1 MNAPL
6 VSIVIPIYNVEQYVT
21 VCVESIKKQTYENY
35 EIILIDDGSTDNSG
49 NLCDDLSIL
58 DDRIKV
64 FHKLNGGLSSA
75 RNYGLK
81 RSNGKYVIFLDSD
94 DFWNNDNILSAF
106 VREAENNNL
115 DVVRGEY
122 YDIDN
127 KGRIIF
133 IPEISKDKLFYKSK
147 IFSSFDMVNSIMNG
161 RFFTWLFFFKKE
173 SIKDLLFDEK
183 RKFQEDIDFAIRY
196 FNQDLRCG
204 YLPIQFYAYRHRDSS
219 IITTPRL
226 INISDS
232 FALSDVY
239 YEYAHKVNDK
249 RQSQLYLYNGIMMYY
264 WTLETVASDL
274 YIDRYNE
281 IDKIVD
287 LKKLQIKVH
296 GWISELPKQHYPIHL
311 YVKPYIGVRL
321 FRIRWFI
328 GRFLRKIHLYK
339 FFKMAYV

>member
-106 VREAENNNL
+106 VREAEKNNL

-122 YDIDN
+122 YDVDN
-127 KGRIIF
+127 KGRSIF
-133 IPEISKDKLFYKSK
+133 IPEISKDKLFYKNK
-147 IFSSFDMVNSIMNG
+147 IFSSFDMINSIMNG

-219 IITTPRL
+219 IISTPRL

-232 FALSDVY
+232 FALSDIY

-249 RQSQLYLYNGIMMYY
+249 RLSQLYLYNGIMMYY

-287 LKKLQIKVH
+287 LKKIQIKVH
-296 GWISELPKQHYPIHL
+296 NWISELPKQHYPIHL

-321 FRIRWFI
+321 FRMRWFI
-328 GRFLRKIHLYK
+328 GRILRKIHLYK